1 MTWLAAALALCS
13 AVAAGW
19 STALMHY
26 GASGAVRGARAGDLA
41 RHVVSDWRWR
51 LGVAAS
57 LVGLALH
64 AAALHFGTLT
74 VVQPLAVTA
83 LFFSMVFRDLLDRR
97 RPPRRTVT
105 WGAITAVGLGLF
117 LTAAGPTGGSDLPDG
132 QAAALLIGLGAV
144 GVLVALRAS
153 RQFPAHA
160 GLLLGTAGGIVFGLM
175 AGAIKSTTSAWSVG
189 ELFTSWP
196 VYAMVT
202 IGLTGFLLNQHIY
215 NWTRLPESLPML
227 NLVNPLVALAFG
239 VVVFAERPSGSL
251 PSLAWRSSDSPS
263 YLRASSRWGVPRTM
277 PTPVEAAPALSTTSG
292 VLDPPVA
299 SARSGCGRLNGGRS
313 RGGRVRFE
321 AAQAQAVRH
330 HEHRRERHRGAGQ
343 HRVEQPGG
351 GQRQRGD
358 VVGERPEQVALDR
371 RRVRRESR
379 IASTATRRS
388 PRTSVRSL
396 ASIATSVPVPIAR
409 PRSAWRAPRRR

>member
-97 RPPRRTVT
+97 RPARRTVT

-132 QAAALLIGLGAV
+132 QAAALLIGLGTV

-153 RQFPAHA
+153 RQFPTYA

-251 PSLAWRSSDSPS
+251 PSL
-263 YLRASSRWGVPRTM
+263 
-277 PTPVEAAPALSTTSG
+277 
-292 VLDPPVA
+292 VL
-299 SARSGCGRLNGGRS
+299 
-313 RGGRVRFE
+313 E
-321 AAQAQAVRH
+321 
-330 HEHRRERHRGAGQ
+330 
-343 HRVEQPGG
+343 
-351 GQRQRGD
+351 
-358 VVGERPEQVALDR
+358 VVGLAVVLAGVFALG
-371 RRVRRESR
+371 
-379 IASTATRRS
+379 
-388 PRTSVRSL
+388 RTEDDADVG
-396 ASIATSVPVPIAR
+396 
-409 PRSAWRAPRRR
+409 

>member
-26 GASGAVRGARAGDLA
+26 GASGADRGARAGDLA

-57 LVGLALH
+57 LVGLTLH
-64 AAALHFGTLT
+64 AAALSLGTLT

-97 RPPRRTVT
+97 RPPRRTVA

-132 QAAALLIGLGAV
+132 QAAALLIGLGTV

-153 RQFPAHA
+153 RQFPVHA

-175 AGAIKSTTSAWSVG
+175 AGAIKSTTSAWSAG

-227 NLVNPLVALAFG
+227 NLVNPLVALTFG
-239 VVVFAERPSGSL
+239 VVVFAERPSGSPL
-251 PSLAWRSSDSPS
+251 SLVLEIVGLAVV
-263 YLRASSRWGVPRTM
+263 LAGVFALGRT
-277 PTPVEAAPALSTTSG
+277 EEDAATG
-292 VLDPPVA
+292 
-299 SARSGCGRLNGGRS
+299 
-313 RGGRVRFE
+313 
-321 AAQAQAVRH
+321 
-330 HEHRRERHRGAGQ
+330 
-343 HRVEQPGG
+343 
-351 GQRQRGD
+351 
-358 VVGERPEQVALDR
+358 
-371 RRVRRESR
+371 
-379 IASTATRRS
+379 
-388 PRTSVRSL
+388 
-396 ASIATSVPVPIAR
+396 
-409 PRSAWRAPRRR
+409 

>member
-1 MTWLAAALALCS
+1 MTWLAAALALSS

-26 GASGAVRGARAGDLA
+26 GASGADRGARAGDLA
-41 RHVVSDWRWR
+41 RHVLSDWRWR

-64 AAALHFGTLT
+64 AAALHLGTLT

-105 WGAITAVGLGLF
+105 WGVITAVGLGLF

-132 QAAALLIGLGAV
+132 QAAALLIGLGTV

-153 RQFPAHA
+153 RQFPLHA

-175 AGAIKSTTSAWSVG
+175 AGAIKSATSAWRVG
-189 ELFTSWP
+189 ELLTSWP
-196 VYAMVT
+196 VYAMLA

-227 NLVNPLVALAFG
+227 NLVNPLVALVFG

-251 PSLAWRSSDSPS
+251 PSLA
-263 YLRASSRWGVPRTM
+263 L
-277 PTPVEAAPALSTTSG
+277 E
-292 VLDPPVA
+292 
-299 SARSGCGRLNGGRS
+299 
-313 RGGRVRFE
+313 
-321 AAQAQAVRH
+321 
-330 HEHRRERHRGAGQ
+330 
-343 HRVEQPGG
+343 
-351 GQRQRGD
+351 
-358 VVGERPEQVALDR
+358 VVGLTVVLAGVFALG
-371 RRVRRESR
+371 
-379 IASTATRRS
+379 
-388 PRTSVRSL
+388 RTEDD
-396 ASIATSVPVPIAR
+396 TGTG
-409 PRSAWRAPRRR
+409 